1 MNAPLDP
8 EDQPSPPLAVLKFG
22 GSVLHGPEDFG
33 RLAHEVYRQVREG
46 RKVLAILSAQRGETD
61 QLLKLGTKVG
71 ANLSIAPQNAARL
84 ARCGELKAAALAGLA
99 LARAGFE
106 AEVVD
111 PHEIGLRAEG
121 EPLDAD
127 LAGLDAQA
135 VRDRL
140 QRADCLVL
148 PGFIGQSEHGPAT
161 LGRGGSDLSAVR
173 IAHWMGAAHV
183 RLIKDVDGIYE
194 SDPKREPDARR
205 YLRLNYAKA
214 ESLGRGV
221 VQTKALRAA
230 EALGLEIRVSALDG
244 APETRIA
251 PGKPLLASPQRASAG
266 RRLRVALLGHG
277 AVGAGVRALIRA
289 HPDRF
294 ELNPVL
300 VRDPAR
306 HGGAGFTCD
315 PAKAMSGPADVVIE
329 LMGGTGLARTLSEN
343 ALRAG
348 ADLIT
353 ANKALMASQHDDL
366 HALAA
371 KSERRIA
378 YSAAVGG
385 AVPMLEAA
393 DRAAADVG
401 VLRIEGVLNG
411 TCNFILSRMED
422 GADFQSALAEAQ
434 AMGFAEADPSA
445 DIDGPDAAEKLS
457 LLIRHAFGLAV
468 EPQAIPKESLRSL
481 TPELVAAVR
490 ENGKRY
496 KQIAYAEARPDG
508 RIEARVAL
516 KPVPLDHPFAALDGA
531 ANGLALATPT
541 DERRVTGQGA
551 GRWPTAESVFA
562 DLIDIHRL
570 RLGPEDAPAPSP
582 NPLREANQDASPLQD
597 GAA

>member
-1 MNAPLDP
+1 MNPPQDR

-22 GSVLHGPEDFG
+22 GSVLHGAEDFS

-61 QLLKLGTKVG
+61 QLLKLGAKVG
-71 ANLSIAPQNAARL
+71 ANLSNAPQSAARL

-99 LARAGFE
+99 LARAGLE
-106 AEVVD
+106 ADVAD

-121 EPLDAD
+121 DPLDAD
-127 LAGLDAQA
+127 LSGLDADA

-140 QRADCLVL
+140 RQADCLVL
-148 PGFIGQSEHGPAT
+148 PGYIGHTENGPAT

-173 IAHWMGAAHV
+173 IAHWMGASEL
-183 RLIKDVDGIYE
+183 RLIKDVDGIYQA
-194 SDPKREPDARR
+194 DPKRDPTARR
-205 YLRLNYAKA
+205 YARLDHAEA

-221 VQTKALRAA
+221 VQDKALRAA
-230 EALGLEIRVSALDG
+230 KALGMEILVSALDG
-244 APETRIA
+244 VGETRIA
-251 PGKPLLASPQRASAG
+251 PGKPRLCAPARPRQQ

-289 HPDRF
+289 QPERF

-306 HGGAGFTCD
+306 HGGSGFTCD
-315 PAKAMSGPADVVIE
+315 PAKAMAGPADVVIE
-329 LMGGTGLARTLSEN
+329 LMGGTGLARTLGEN

-353 ANKALMASQHDDL
+353 ANKALIAAEHEGL

-371 KSERRIA
+371 RQDRRIA

-385 AVPMLEAA
+385 GVPMVEAA
-393 DRAAADVG
+393 DRAAAG
-401 VLRIEGVLNG
+401 PSVLRIEGVLNG

-422 GADFQSALAEAQ
+422 GADFQAALAEAQ
-434 AMGFAEADPSA
+434 ALGFAEADPSA

-457 LLIRHAFGLAV
+457 ILIRHAFGLAV

-508 RIEARVAL
+508 RIEARIAL
-516 KPVPLDHPFAALDGA
+516 KPLPVDHPFAGLDGA
-531 ANGLALATPT
+531 ANGLALATPQG
-541 DERRVTGQGA
+541 ERRIFGQGA
-551 GRWPTAESVFA
+551 GRWPTAEAVFA
-562 DLIDIHRL
+562 DLTDIHRL
-570 RLGPEDAPAPSP
+570 RIGPQELASPSP
-582 NPLREANQDASPLQD
+582 NPSRSANQEVSPLQD